1 MEVLNLRFKV
11 YDYILYKFVYLYIYI
26 LQYIY
31 DFICKVLDEG
41 VSLPEKNSRMEVRDE
56 GSAIRRIIYPLE
68 SM

>member
-1 MEVLNLRFKV
+1 M
-11 YDYILYKFVYLYIYI
+11 LYKFIYLYIYI